1 MVILSPTSSSASPRT
16 LTARRDRSLQSDG
29 GGALAIAEVHGRP
42 SLPWQRDAAMLLGE
56 RRPDGT
62 ARWPVAVIVVPRQV
76 GKTTLMLDLALGR
89 LLSRPGCRIAYAAQT
104 GHQTTARMSD
114 RMSEITLG
122 PLAERFTL
130 RRSQGTERITE
141 RRRGGFVRAFPPI
154 ADALR
159 GDTLDCVILD
169 EAQAHG
175 EELGH
180 ALDATVLPTMTT
192 RPGAQLIVIGTAG
205 VLPGSEFLRRYVDRA
220 LTDPAALLID
230 YGASD
235 GDDVDDPAVWERVHP
250 GLAGGLTTLPYLESV
265 KATNRA
271 AFTREFLSVWATTQD
286 AALPFLDLA
295 AWEACAD
302 PTSHPA
308 DRTRWTWAVEISRE
322 RDRASIAVAAT
333 RPDGL
338 VHVELVENRPGVG
351 WVEPR
356 LTELRA
362 RWGGSVRIDRSGP
375 TATLA
380 ETPGAQPL
388 SGPDAAAAH
397 AMWRDAVAAR
407 KIRHRAQPALD
418 DAAAAATIRMIGDR
432 AVISRRSDVD
442 VTPILAAALAGA
454 AAVSNR
460 SARPLVISSS
470 SVA

>member
-1 MVILSPTSSSASPRT
+1 MTRSPTSSPASPRT
-16 LTARRDRSLQSDG
+16 LTGSRDRALPTDG
-29 GGALAIAEVHGRP
+29 GGALAIAQLHHRP
-42 SLPWQRDAAMLLGE
+42 ALPWQRDAAMLIGE

-62 ARWPVAVIVVPRQV
+62 ARYPIVVVVVPRQV

-89 LLSRPGCRIAYAAQT
+89 LLSRPKCRIAYTAQT

-114 RMSEITLG
+114 RMSELALG

-141 RRRGGFVRAFPPI
+141 RRRGGFLRAFPPI

-159 GDTLDCVILD
+159 GDTLDCVIVD

-175 EELGH
+175 DELGH
-180 ALDATVLPTMTT
+180 ALDATILPTMTT
-192 RPGAQLIVIGTAG
+192 RPAAQLIIVGTAG

-220 LTDPAALLID
+220 LVDPAALLID
-230 YGASD
+230 YGAAD
-235 GDDVDDPAVWERVHP
+235 GDDIDDPAVWARVHP

-271 AFTREFLSVWATTQD
+271 AFAREFLNLWATTQD
-286 AALPFLDLA
+286 TAQPFLDLA
-295 AWEACAD
+295 AWQACAD

-308 DRTRWTWAVEISRE
+308 DRTRWVWGVEISRE
-322 RDRASIAVAAT
+322 RDRASIAVAAS

-338 VHVELVENRPGVG
+338 VHVELVEARPGVG
-351 WVEPR
+351 WVEGR

-362 RWGGSVRIDRSGP
+362 RWGGSVLVDLSGP
-375 TATLA
+375 TVTLA
-380 ETPGAQPL
+380 NTPGAAPL
-388 SGPDAAAAH
+388 TGVQAAAH
-397 AMWRDAVAAR
+397 HAIWRDAVAAR

-432 AVISRRSDVD
+432 AVISRRADVD

-454 AAVSNR
+454 AVLSTR
-460 SARPLVISSS
+460 SARPLVISSA